1 MAVKIV
7 TDSTSYIPK
16 KLIDEY
22 DIAVV
27 SLSVVFEDEVFKEDE
42 ISNQD
47 FYSKLTETMKIPT
60 SSQPSVAD
68 FYQAFEREIKA
79 GNEIVG
85 VFISSKMSGT
95 YSTAELVKRMILEEY
110 PTAKIKLIDS
120 MSNSMQLGFAT
131 LAAAKVA
138 AAGGTLEEVL
148 AETKKNLTRSKFIFI
163 PDTLEYLRIGGRI
176 GTASALLGSLLQIKP
191 ILTVV
196 DGSTAVLGKIRTKK
210 SAMEAMLQIFLN
222 DVERFGIGEAI
233 VHHINVEEEAIEY
246 AAQIKKHI
254 NQEVATIPIGPVIG
268 THVGPGAIGI
278 AYYTEREII
287 V

>member
-22 DIAVV
+22 DITVV

-47 FYSKLTETMKIPT
+47 FYSKLTETMNIPT

-68 FYQAFEREIKA
+68 FYQVFEREIKA

-120 MSNSMQLGFAT
+120 MSNSMQLGFAALT
-131 LAAAKVA
+131 AAKVA
-138 AAGGTLEEVL
+138 AAGGTPEEVL
-148 AETKKNLTRSKFIFI
+148 AETRKNLTRSKFIFI

-196 DGSTAVLGKIRTKK
+196 DGSTAVIGKIRTKK

-222 DVERFGIGEAI
+222 DVEKFGIGEAI
-233 VHHINVEEEAIEY
+233 VHHINAEEEAIEY
-246 AAQIKKHI
+246 AAQIKKLI
-254 NQEVATIPIGPVIG
+254 NQEVTTIPIGPVIG

-278 AYYTEREII
+278 AYYTEHEII